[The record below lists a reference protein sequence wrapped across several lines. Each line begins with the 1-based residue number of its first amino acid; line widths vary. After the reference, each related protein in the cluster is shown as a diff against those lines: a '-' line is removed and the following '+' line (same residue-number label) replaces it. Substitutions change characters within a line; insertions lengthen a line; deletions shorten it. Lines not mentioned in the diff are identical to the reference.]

1 MATPPNTVELVDL
14 RDLTIQQRNAI
25 DMLVT
30 GCTDREAAEAAG
42 LNRSTV
48 TKWRLYHPAFR
59 AELEVQRAATWGAAR
74 EKLRSLSLDAVETLA
89 ELMDSPGVDDADR
102 IKIAVEVLKLT
113 KLGEGM
119 SPRGPIEAEE
129 IIKKEAKDDP
139 LSHFTAPSPFEVEAY
154 EVSTQAVLNDTDE
167 DAIWEAMDAKD
178 EAEKAEER
186 ARRKAAKEA
195 KAAMK
200 KAAAAAERADTSAG
214 AVDFVE
220 AANDAYVKT
229 VALMQR

>member
-14 RDLTIQQRNAI
+14 RDLTVQQRNAI

-48 TKWRLYHPAFR
+48 TKWRLYHPAFQ
-59 AELEVQRAATWGAAR
+59 AELEVQRRATWGAAR
-74 EKLRSLSLDAVETLA
+74 EKLRSLTMNAVNTLE
-89 ELMDSPGVDDADR
+89 ELMASPGVDHADR
-102 IKIAVEVLKLT
+102 IRIAVEVLKLT

-119 SPRGPIEAEE
+119 NPRGETDADA
-129 IIKKEAKDDP
+129 IISKEAKTDP
-139 LSHFTAPSPFEVEAY
+139 LSYFTTADPSEVEAY
-154 EVSTQAVLNDTDE
+154 EVQAQAALNDTDE
-167 DAIWEAMDAKD
+167 DAIWEAMDLQ
-178 EAEKAEER
+178 EQMEKAEEK

-195 KAAMK
+195 KATMK
-200 KAAAAAERADTSAG
+200 KVAAAAERADTPDG
-214 AVDFVE
+214 AADFVE